1 MFPELRVGISLIALL
16 YSTYTDFKSRMIP
29 DWLTHG
35 IAVVGLLIAFFQSYE
50 AKSIDPML
58 LVGATTL
65 ATFIVAYGF
74 WKLGAWAGGD
84 VKLFTALATLNPLNY
99 FVLGNLFNLSFAWN
113 GAELLHASSLPFFML
128 NLFMLSVIMLMPYT
142 ALLALQALGKKHLR
156 GEFVILSKNALLRIV
171 QHTGVIVLLSFV
183 LQQLQLSLW
192 LLLPVLIVSAFLP
205 QTIRWLFAGVAIAG
219 LVAQLIPIADSI
231 SLFAVLLL
239 VEMLLAW
246 YGFARKHVLTY
257 KEKISNLK
265 EGDIPGELFV
275 RENGKVV
282 KGVAPSLKTIINS
295 AKAGDVMGILHAHK
309 QKGEVI
315 ANPASAA
322 GLLPEQIHALNA
334 AVKRG
339 DIPNEIMLK
348 ASSPFAPAVL
358 MAYVLLQLLGDGP
371 LAWWFG

>member
-35 IAVVGLLIAFFQSYE
+35 IAVIGLLLAFWQSYE
-50 AKSIDPML
+50 QRSIDPML

-99 FVLGNLFNLSFAWN
+99 FVLGNYFNLSFVWN
-113 GAELLHASSLPFFML
+113 GSELLIPSSLPFFML

-156 GEFVILSKNALLRIV
+156 GEFALLTKNAFLRVIE
-171 QHTGVIVLLSFV
+171 HAGVIVLFSFV
-183 LQQLQLSLW
+183 LQQLQLPFW
-192 LLLPVLIVSAFLP
+192 LLLPALIVSAFLP
-205 QTIRWLFAGVAIAG
+205 KLVRWLLAGLAIAG
-219 LVAQLIPIADSI
+219 IVAQIIPFADAIA
-231 SLFAVLLL
+231 LFGILLL

-257 KEKISNLK
+257 KEKITNLK

-275 RENGKVV
+275 HEHGKVV

-295 AKAGDVMGILHAHK
+295 AKAGDVMGILNGGK

-322 GLLPEQIHALNA
+322 GLLPEQIHVLQS
-334 AVKRG
+334 AVKKG
-339 DIPNEIMLK
+339 EIPNEIMLK

-358 MAYVLLQLLGDGP
+358 MAYVVLQFLGDGP

>member
-65 ATFIVAYGF
+65 ATFLVAYGF

-99 FVLGNLFNLSFAWN
+99 FVFGNALNLSFVWN

-142 ALLALQALGKKHLR
+142 ALLALQALGKNHLR
-156 GEFVILSKNALLRIV
+156 GEFVSLSKNALLRVIE
-171 QHTGVIVLLSFV
+171 HTGVIVLLSVV
-183 LQQLQLSLW
+183 LQQLLLPFW
-192 LLLPVLIVSAFLP
+192 LLLPALFVSAFLP
-205 QTIRWLFAGVAIAG
+205 KLVRWLLAGLAIAG
-219 LVAQLIPIADSI
+219 LVAQQIPLPDAL
-231 SLFAVLLL
+231 SLFAILLL

-265 EGDIPGELFV
+265 EGDIPGELFL
-275 RENGKVV
+275 REHGKVV
-282 KGVAPSLKTIINS
+282 KGIAPSLKTIINS
-295 AKAGDVMGILHAHK
+295 AKAGDVMGILHSTK
-309 QKGEVI
+309 QQGEVI
-315 ANPASAA
+315 ADPASAA
-322 GLLPEQIHALNA
+322 GLLPEQIHVLNV
-334 AVKRG
+334 AVKKG
-339 DIPNEIMLK
+339 EIPNEIMLK

-358 MAYVLLQLLGDGP
+358 MAFVLLQLLGDGP